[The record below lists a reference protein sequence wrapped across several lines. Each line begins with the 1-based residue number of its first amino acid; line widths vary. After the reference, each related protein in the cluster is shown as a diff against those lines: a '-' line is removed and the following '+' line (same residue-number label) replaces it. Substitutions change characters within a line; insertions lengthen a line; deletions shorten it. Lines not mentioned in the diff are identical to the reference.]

1 MRVSQAKKQ
10 CQKPSAP
17 GSAKRWAGATSI
29 YKKKRAANL
38 SWFFQGRPKL
48 MPQNE
53 ASCRRLSPSA
63 TLKITPSRVLSLRRN
78 TRRVAR
84 TFLSAFEGT
93 ELKNPGFSAT
103 KTFME
108 NFRQLMEIIGTA
120 VDGVGVFIVAAG
132 ALVAT
137 ARLLVRRTQNTGNYY
152 SSYRQDIGR
161 AILLGLEFLIA
172 GDIIRTVV
180 VAPTIQ
186 NVLVLGLI
194 VLIRTFLSLS
204 LQLEIE
210 GRLPW
215 QRANNG

>member
-1 MRVSQAKKQ
+1 
-10 CQKPSAP
+10 
-17 GSAKRWAGATSI
+17 
-29 YKKKRAANL
+29 
-38 SWFFQGRPKL
+38 
-48 MPQNE
+48 
-53 ASCRRLSPSA
+53 
-63 TLKITPSRVLSLRRN
+63 
-78 TRRVAR
+78 
-84 TFLSAFEGT
+84 
-93 ELKNPGFSAT
+93 
-103 KTFME
+103 ME
-108 NFRQLMEIIGTA
+108 NFRVIMEIVGTA

-137 ARLLVRRTQNTGNYY
+137 ARLLVRRRHNTGNYY

-194 VLIRTFLSLS
+194 VLIRTFLSMS

-215 QRANNG
+215 RRDGLPSD

>member
-1 MRVSQAKKQ
+1 M
-10 CQKPSAP
+10 
-17 GSAKRWAGATSI
+17 
-29 YKKKRAANL
+29 
-38 SWFFQGRPKL
+38 
-48 MPQNE
+48 
-53 ASCRRLSPSA
+53 
-63 TLKITPSRVLSLRRN
+63 
-78 TRRVAR
+78 
-84 TFLSAFEGT
+84 
-93 ELKNPGFSAT
+93 
-103 KTFME
+103 FME
-108 NFRQLMEIIGTA
+108 TFRQLMEIIGTTI
-120 VDGVGVFIVAAG
+120 DGVGVFIVAAG
-132 ALVAT
+132 AVVAT
-137 ARLLVRRTQNTGNYY
+137 TRLLVNRAHNAGNYY

-215 QRANNG
+215 RREEVRAD